1 MPNGKIYYIYGGMH
15 NYTTRLPIRI
25 FRFLRLML
33 HVISGFIQSLIYPYF
48 SRSIQK
54 RMKQYWAS
62 KFLDI
67 LNIKLHYNGKP
78 PSFEIQRVLFV
89 ANHISWLDICVLL
102 AAYPTRFI
110 AKAEIRNWPVV
121 GLLSRKVGTLFIERT
136 KRSDTIRIN
145 RCINDV
151 LSVGDRVT
159 IFPEGTTSDGTV
171 LQHFHASLLQ
181 SAATASVQLYPIAIR
196 YRNTEG
202 KICKE
207 AAYIDPSLIL
217 SLRQILKQNR
227 IDVDVMFLEPIAST
241 GKNRRELA
249 RFSEQAIANALSISV
264 AHREPGKFF
273 GRSIE

>member
-1 MPNGKIYYIYGGMH
+1 MH
-15 NYTTRLPIRI
+15 NTTRLSLRI
-25 FRFLRLML
+25 FRFLRLLL
-33 HVISGFIQSLIYPYF
+33 HIISGFIQSLIYPYL

-54 RMKQYWAS
+54 RMKQYWAF

-67 LNIKLHYNGKP
+67 LNIKLHCNGKP
-78 PSFEIQRVLFV
+78 PSFEIKRVLFV

-102 AAYPTRFI
+102 AACPTRFI
-110 AKAEIRNWPVV
+110 AKAEIRHWPVV

-181 SAATASVQLYPIAIR
+181 SAATAGVQLCPIAIR
-196 YRNTEG
+196 YRNSEG

-207 AAYIDPSLIL
+207 AAYIDPSLLL
-217 SLRQILKQNR
+217 SLKQILKQTR
-227 IDVDVMFLEPIAST
+227 IDVDVIFLEPIASH

-249 RFSEQAIANALSISV
+249 RFSEQAIASALSISV
-264 AHREPGKFF
+264 AHREPGKFL
-273 GRSIE
+273 GRPIE